1 MAVNALAQL
10 AQIGG
15 GVPPRAEL
23 PSASGMDPN
32 KGYGAYLSSIPNLRK
47 ILDPKDG
54 GGGLTEAYTDGRFL
68 YTVMRQK
75 SGGGASMTNDGP
87 ETENNAFPVS
97 IHKADL
103 ADFYRHE
110 ETGEMRARVGSQT
123 QIIHPDTGQVLENN
137 QYTGKAQGKGFKT
150 ALMAAAAAFTA
161 GYALTSMA
169 AASAAGGASGATGAS
184 GAAGAT
190 GAGGT
195 AGAAGSAGGSSL
207 FGGFGTA
214 GPVSGGFSS
223 ATTAGSGLGAY
234 GGFGAGATYGGSFAG
249 SMAGLEAAGAAG
261 AASTMGNAGAPAGS
275 GGAPLQ
281 GEPPPANP
289 YNPASY
295 LNPQNLANVAGS
307 AMGNG
312 SWTDLIQPAMQ
323 LVGGAMQADAA
334 GDAADAMAGA
344 ADRGI
349 AENRR
354 QFDTV
359 RELLSPYV
367 NAGNASLTAYQDLT
381 GVNGPDKQRVAMQSL
396 ETSPQFASL
405 VKQGENAV
413 LQNASATG
421 GLRGG
426 NVQGALADQRTNI
439 LNGLVNQQLGRY
451 MPIVNTGQA
460 SAAGV
465 GNAAMSTGNNVAGLM
480 GQAGAAQAGGIVAG
494 TNAITNTL
502 GGIGGFFAGQNAA
515 APTMGG
521 GSAPPVNLSS
531 GMNFGS
537 GVVQGYSNGGNLF

>member
-1 MAVNALAQL
+1 MALTDLQQL
-10 AQIGG
+10 AQMGG
-15 GVPPRAEL
+15 AAMAPRAEL
-23 PSASGMDPN
+23 PPSSGLDPN
-32 KGYGAYLSSIPNLRK
+32 KGYGAYLSNIPNLK
-47 ILDPKDG
+47 KVLDPKDG
-54 GGGLTEAYTDGRFL
+54 GGGLAEAYTDGRYI

-75 SGGGASMTNDGP
+75 SGGGAGLTNEGP
-87 ETENNAFPVS
+87 ETENTQFPVS

-110 ETGEMRARVGSQT
+110 ETGELRARVGSQT
-123 QIIHPDTGQVLENN
+123 QILHPDTGAVIENN

-161 GYALTSMA
+161 GYALTSLA
-169 AASAAGGASGATGAS
+169 AAGGV
-184 GAAGAT
+184 
-190 GAGGT
+190 GGT
-195 AGAAGSAGGSSL
+195 TGAAGSGSYSASST
-207 FGGFGTA
+207 FGGLGSGTMGTSGTGTA
-214 GPVSGGFSS
+214 FSS
-223 ATTAGSGLGAY
+223 GLTAGEGLGAY

-261 AASTMGNAGAPAGS
+261 TAAAAGGG
-275 GGAPLQ
+275 GGAGGAAPVQ
-281 GEPPPANP
+281 GTPPPANP

-307 AMGNG
+307 AMSSG

-465 GNAAMSTGNNVAGLM
+465 GNAAMSTGSNVAGLM

-515 APTMGG
+515 APTTG

-531 GMNFGS
+531 GMDFGS